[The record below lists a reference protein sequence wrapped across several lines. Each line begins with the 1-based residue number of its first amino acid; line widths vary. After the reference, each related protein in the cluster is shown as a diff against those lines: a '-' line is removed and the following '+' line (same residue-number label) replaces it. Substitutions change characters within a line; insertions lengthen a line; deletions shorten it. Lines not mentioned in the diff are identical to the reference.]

1 MGFKF
6 KSSGV
11 NISHRK
17 FKPTEDQIKSQIVPI
32 GIKTPLDF
40 GDDKN
45 EYLNCNT
52 DPIEQIKDNLRNLIL
67 TNRGER
73 LGRFDY
79 GCDLRSFLNEAN
91 SLGNQLEPLMTKS
104 IIDQCTAQLPMVNIQ
119 DVTYDKLTKG
129 ESGSASGLSVMNIN
143 VKFAVPKL
151 KQNNLGIQINMFMGG

>member
-1 MGFKF
+1 MPTYSFKNVGIPRE
-6 KSSGV
+6 K
-11 NISHRK
+11 NI
-17 FKPTEDQIKSQIVPI
+17 QNIKTLSKKPI
-32 GIKTPLDF
+32 GIKTPLEI
-40 GDDKN
+40 GNDKEGIFSMHFSSVN
-45 EYLNCNT
+45 
-52 DPIEQIKDNLRNLIL
+52 QIKDNLKNLIL
-67 TNRGER
+67 TNHGER